1 MQRRHHQGEEETK
14 ARAKNGV
21 PLPPDGFSSALLFL
35 EPLFPTVFYPP
46 TFCLPP
52 ETEPLSSVCTFFYSY
67 VFRFGLQSVLLFAFL
82 WFVWGQFYKSVLFL
96 VLSDF
101 TGYIKYLLFYIC
113 SSPYRMPAGAGFSC
127 ACFFYE
133 FLPCAYCRSFGLSLQ
148 TAIITCP
155 PQKNSSISQRDTKF
169 ALKFVLYVD

>member
-46 TFCLPP
+46 TFCLPL
-52 ETEPLSSVCTFFYSY
+52 ETEPLLSVCTFFYSY

-101 TGYIKYLLFYIC
+101 TGYIKHLLFIFAVLPIVC
-113 SSPYRMPAGAGFSC
+113 RQAQVFPVPAFFMNFSPLLIAEVSVC
-127 ACFFYE
+127 LCKQ
-133 FLPCAYCRSFGLSLQ
+133 LL
-148 TAIITCP
+148 
-155 PQKNSSISQRDTKF
+155 
-169 ALKFVLYVD
+169 